1 MKVERTTVYDRHPD
15 SPRVMW
21 VTKDGMKFTQ
31 EQWQLVE
38 LMKRLEKK
46 IVRMLAAGQGGLKP

>member
-46 IVRMLAAGQGGLKP
+46 IVRMLAAGQGALK